1 MQLIDISVGISP
13 DLPVWPGD
21 PEIVLDRTSSIA
33 SGDPANVSRLASG
46 VHVGTHV
53 DAPLHFVEGGAAV
66 DELPLVALVGPAHV
80 IHLPDVDL
88 IDAAALRGAEIPDGA
103 ARLLFKTSNG
113 RLWSSEVEGF
123 QRDYVAIEES
133 GARWLVEREVRLVGV
148 DYLSVAPWGA
158 SVATHRVLLEAGVV
172 VVEGLDLRPADAGEY
187 TLYCLPVKLIG
198 SDGAPARALLAKND

>member
-1 MQLIDISVGISP
+1 MQLIDISIGVSS

-21 PEIVLDRTSSIA
+21 PKIVLERTSSIA

-53 DAPLHFVEGGAAV
+53 DAPLHFVAGGAAV
-66 DELPLVALVGPAHV
+66 EELPLEALVGPAHV
-80 IHLPDVDL
+80 IHFPDVDV
-88 IDAAALRGAEIPDGA
+88 IDAAALRGAKIPDGA
-103 ARLLFKTSNG
+103 ERLLFKTRNG

-123 QRDYVAIEES
+123 QRDFVAIDES
-133 GARWLVEREVRLVGV
+133 GARWLVERDVRLVGV

-158 SVATHRVLLEAGVV
+158 SVGTHRVLLKAGAV
-172 VVEGLDLRPADAGEY
+172 VVEGLDLRPADPGEY

-198 SDGAPARALLAKND
+198 SDGAPARALLAKSD